1 MIKSGRRTREKNIL
15 SEESPGV
22 DRRDDKQD
30 RKVDKKDAKVD
41 LINAKANKA
50 LAVAQKRKWLVILIG
65 VAIAAYY
72 AIKSGAGSG
81 LFDMIKSKLGAG

>member
-30 RKVDKKDAKVD
+30 RQVDKKDAKVD
-41 LINAKANKA
+41 LINAKAN
-50 LAVAQKRKWLVILIG
+50 
-65 VAIAAYY
+65 
-72 AIKSGAGSG
+72 
-81 LFDMIKSKLGAG
+81 